1 MMNKHDDGRE
11 KWQIV
16 SKRNKIDKDAFLA
29 EMPNIGCFGQFYCTK
44 AVMAGAE
51 IIEFWQAV
59 GLNIDLF
66 TGLQGDTQKERE
78 RVRISVIREE
88 EECIVIQQSS
98 K

>member
-1 MMNKHDDGRE
+1 MNKHDDGRE
-11 KWQIV
+11 KWPIV

-29 EMPNIGCFGQFYCTK
+29 EMPNIGYLGQFYCTK

-66 TGLQGDTQKERE
+66 SGLQGNTHKERE
-78 RVRISVIREE
+78 RERECGYRLLE
-88 EECIVIQQSS
+88 RR
-98 K
+98 KNA